1 MANSNIWLTKQTI
14 LLHLTQYR
22 DELSHDT
29 ATLNDKFKIQTKKH

>member
-29 ATLNDKFKIQTKKH
+29 ATLNDKFKNKIQKH